1 MMSSQWFC
9 SRSAGSKT
17 EDTLERVEVHEETEE
32 MESALVRGDRGI
44 VIVMFHLGSKQG
56 VVTLLR
62 LVKIWDQ
69 EGLRILEILRRSLY
83 LLRIV
88 GEFLRADSGSHEFSE
103 ASYPLQDTR

>member
-1 MMSSQWFC
+1 M
-9 SRSAGSKT
+9 GSKT
-17 EDTLERVEVHEETEE
+17 EDVLERVEVHEDTEE
-32 MESALVRGDRGI
+32 MEFVLVKGDGGI
-44 VIVMFHLGSKQG
+44 AIVMFVQSFKQG

-62 LVKIWDQ
+62 LVVMRDQ

>member
-1 MMSSQWFC
+1 MFSQWIR
-9 SRSAGSKT
+9 SRSTGSKT
-17 EDTLERVEVHEETEE
+17 EDVLERVEVHEDTEE
-32 MESALVRGDRGI
+32 MESVLVKGDGGMAI
-44 VIVMFHLGSKQG
+44 VVFMRSFKQG

-62 LVKIWDQ
+62 LVVIWDQ

-88 GEFLRADSGSHEFSE
+88 GEFLRADSGSQEFSE